1 VSRRGI
7 PRAWQAKSPRY
18 HVATV
23 DEQKEARLAAA
34 RVAVM
39 CGWCT
44 SCGVT
49 VDEKAG
55 KLHDPWCSDVPPE
68 RRMPK

>member
-1 VSRRGI
+1 MSRGI
-7 PRAWQAKSPRY
+7 PRAWLSKSPRFRA
-18 HVATV
+18 ATV

-34 RVAVM
+34 RVATIL
-39 CGWCT
+39 GWCT

-49 VDEKAG
+49 VDEANG
-55 KLHDPWCSDVPPE
+55 KLHDPWCGDVPPE